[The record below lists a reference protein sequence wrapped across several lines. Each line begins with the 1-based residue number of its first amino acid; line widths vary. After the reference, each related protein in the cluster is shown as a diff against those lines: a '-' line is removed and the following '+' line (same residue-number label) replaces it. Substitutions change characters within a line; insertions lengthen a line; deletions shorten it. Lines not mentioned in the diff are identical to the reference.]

1 MKKFIT
7 FIPRQDPQNLLSGQY
22 AAMDNPKLD
31 YHATCF
37 PILPVMNGY
46 TEPGEEVQLIALD
59 ERYDNSG
66 FNPHPT
72 PAGHQYEAAKI
83 IEALPAYVSYNY

>member
-1 MKKFIT
+1 MNQYRGRYYYVDVTQTELFCDT
-7 FIPRQDPQNLLSGQY
+7 HPFLSVY
-22 AAMDNPKLD
+22 ENVTM
-31 YHATCF
+31 
-37 PILPVMNGY
+37 
-46 TEPGEEVQLIALD
+46 
-59 ERYDNSG
+59 YDNSG